1 MDKILKKMGFYSKGM
16 FTTKSNILDGAFLQK
31 PFTAKRHYL
40 FSQKSFIV
48 DVWLGSKH
56 AFGLSSQYELNKVQW
71 VKWVKVLSNV

>member
-31 PFTAKRHYL
+31 QFTAKRHYL

-48 DVWLGSKH
+48 DV
-56 AFGLSSQYELNKVQW
+56 
-71 VKWVKVLSNV
+71 